1 MATWVDNATV
11 MDPPSTARLTVR
23 RFKLAHTLALLVPAL
38 LFGYLLANQAI
49 TQGQRSALSVR
60 YNAPLVDA
68 ANALQKDQTDLKA
81 QLADLR
87 AKLDEIQRASAEQSG
102 VAGDLSRQISDLKS
116 RSGLTALVGEGIVVT
131 LDDARL
137 PANAKDL
144 EKSICHSTD
153 ITDVINVSWRAG
165 GEAIAVNGERVVGT
179 SSVYCVGSTIM
190 VNGTLMSPP
199 FQIAVIGRQGALLGV
214 IDDPNELADIKKRAQ
229 GSGLV
234 FQVARQREITVAA
247 YTGSLGARYA
257 VPR

>member
-1 MATWVDNATV
+1 
-11 MDPPSTARLTVR
+11 MDLSRIAPSRARRLR
-23 RFKLAHTLALLVPAL
+23 LGHTLALFLPAL
-38 LFGYLLANQAI
+38 LFGYLLANQAA
-49 TQGQRSALSVR
+49 TQGQRSALSIR

-87 AKLDEIQRASAEQSG
+87 AKLDAIQRASAEQSG
-102 VAGDLSRQISDLKS
+102 IAGDLSRQIDDLKA
-116 RSGLTALVGEGIVVT
+116 RSGLTALAGEGVAVT

-144 EKSICHSTD
+144 DKSICHNTD
-153 ITDVINVSWRAG
+153 ITDIINTGWRAG
-165 GEAIAVNGERVVGT
+165 AEAIAVNGERIVGT

-199 FQIAVIGRQGALLGV
+199 FSILMIGRQASLVAVL
-214 IDDPNELADIKKRAQ
+214 DDPGELADIKARAQ
-229 GSGLV
+229 SYALL
-234 FQVARQREITVAA
+234 FQVARQREVSIPA

>member
-1 MATWVDNATV
+1 MSLPT
-11 MDPPSTARLTVR
+11 SARLGVGR
-23 RFKLAHTLALLVPAL
+23 PPLPHTLALFIPAL

-68 ANALQKDQTDLKA
+68 ANALQKDQSDLKA
-81 QLADLR
+81 QLALLR
-87 AKLDEIQRASAEQSG
+87 ARLDEIQKAGAEQSG
-102 VAGDLSRQISDLKS
+102 VAGELGRQIEDLKA
-116 RSGLTALVGEGIVVT
+116 RSGLTALMGEGIVVT

-144 EKSICHSTD
+144 DRSICHSTD
-153 ITDVINVSWRAG
+153 ITDVINAGWRAG
-165 GEAIAVNGERVVGT
+165 ADAITVNAERIVGT

-199 FQIAVIGRQGALLGV
+199 FVISMIGRQTGLLAV
-214 IDDPNELADIKKRAQ
+214 IDDPNELADIKKRSQAN
-229 GSGLV
+229 GLV
-234 FQVARQREITVAA
+234 FQVARQRDLRVPG